1 MQRKKLVVISHA
13 YILPMYQK
21 KIEEMALF
29 EEFDIVL
36 ITPTKSIEGGGQD
49 MTVSAY
55 EGTLFEHKVLPAWL
69 DGRPNSYR
77 LKGLDVLLQEL
88 SPDVILLE
96 EEYWTNIASQVVNIR
111 KKFLPDTKLVLLSC
125 ENICHAWES
134 EAKGLYQKLRYGVFH
149 RVEQQVVPELDGL
162 IFQFECVW
170 KTFHERMAHLGFD
183 GLKGA
188 FPQLG
193 VDPEYFLDVDSDKVL
208 AVKQEHGLV
217 TIENDTIKRSFVF
230 GYIGRIIK
238 DKGVED
244 LLRAFV
250 EMYLPGMKLI
260 LVGNGDEEYIAKL
273 KRFVNSNGVGQH
285 VVFVPAVPLE
295 DVPVYLNSMDVML
308 LLSHT
313 TPEWKEQ
320 FGRVLIEA
328 MAAGTVVIGSNSGAI
343 PSVIKN
349 AGVIVEEGNHKSIE
363 KAMKTVYKDRNLQ
376 KMLRSLG
383 SQRVKK
389 EFSYRSI
396 ARQTIEFL
404 DQVVDV
410 DNQIE

>member
-1 MQRKKLVVISHA
+1 MRRKKLVVISHA

-29 EEFDIVL
+29 EEFDITL

-55 EGTLFEHKVLPAWL
+55 DGNHFEHVVLPAWL

-77 LKGLDVLLQEL
+77 LKGLDEVLTGL
-88 SPDVILLE
+88 SPEIILLE
-96 EEYWTNIASQVVNIR
+96 EEYWTNIAHQVVQIR
-111 KKFLPDTKLVLLSC
+111 KKHLPDSKLVLLSC
-125 ENICHAWES
+125 ENICHAWED
-134 EAKGLYQKLRYGVFH
+134 EGRGLYQKMRFGVFH
-149 RVEQQVVPELDGL
+149 KVEQAVVPELDGL
-162 IFQFECVW
+162 IFQFESVW
-170 KTFHERMAHLGFD
+170 KSFHERMHALGFD

-193 VDPEYFLDVDSDKVL
+193 VDPGYFLDVDADKVL

-217 TIENDTIKRSFVF
+217 SIEKDTIKRSFVF
-230 GYIGRIIK
+230 GYIGRIIR

-250 EMYLPGMKLI
+250 EMYSPGMKLM
-260 LVGNGDEEYIAKL
+260 LVGNGDEEYIARL
-273 KRFVNSNGVGQH
+273 KRFTKANGVGEH

-295 DVPVYLNSMDVML
+295 DIPVYLNSMDVML

-320 FGRVLIEA
+320 FGRVLVEA

-363 KAMKTVYKDRNLQ
+363 KAMRTVFKDRGLQ
-376 KMLRSLG
+376 KSLRAIG

-389 EFSYRSI
+389 EFSYQSI
-396 ARQTIEFL
+396 ARQTVEFL
-404 DQVVDV
+404 DQVLDV
-410 DNQIE
+410 DNEIE